1 MNSRSS
7 FTLTLSLISAIVT
20 AIAPGV
26 FAQQLQLPANATYID
41 KNCNLNQQLAPLERY
56 TIFSRE
62 EFTTNRKKYWFYA
75 ARYQDGASLFCISE
89 RIFIR
94 PQVLNVE
101 KIQRQF
107 IDKVVRDPKNPTG
120 FIITVRGGNGPGAT
134 TTNYRLDLSN
144 VDRPKLT
151 PLSVPK

>member
-1 MNSRSS
+1 MKSRSP
-7 FTLTLSLISAIVT
+7 FTIILISAV
-20 AIAPGV
+20 IATITPAV

-56 TIFSRE
+56 TIFSRK
-62 EFTTNRKKYWFYA
+62 EFTANRKKYWFYA
-75 ARYQDGASLFCISE
+75 ARYQDGAALFCISE
-89 RIFIR
+89 RIFVR
-94 PQVLNVE
+94 PKVLNVE

-107 IDKVVRDPKNPTG
+107 IDKIIQDSTTKTA
-120 FIITVRGGNGPGAT
+120 FIITVREGNGPGAT

>member
-56 TIFSRE
+56 TIFSRK

-75 ARYQDGASLFCISE
+75 ARYQDGAALFCISE